1 MNKPT
6 SNRGGALLAVLWLTA
21 ALSAIAF
28 SLANTVRAETE
39 RVATS
44 SDGVRAYYLA
54 SGSIDR
60 ALAYMSWLGHANI
73 DGSPKYWT
81 PSMPGFRFSYP
92 SGEVLVELIP
102 EASKININTASKE
115 DLYRL
120 MLAVGTE
127 PPRAELLTAAI
138 IDWRTPVGP
147 QQVSPFDQFYLS
159 RPQSFRS
166 PHASFEEIE
175 QLALVQGMTQELFHG
190 SWRRT
195 PEGNYFPLPGLKE
208 CLSVYSQGGQFDAN
222 SVSTAI
228 LKFINLPDDLIT
240 IFVQRRSQMPF
251 KDMKQVTELLQGHPA
266 AGRLRIGGENTWTV
280 RATAT
285 TRAASGQLT
294 DVRRS
299 VAAVV
304 KFPLNPTTPIPYT
317 VVRWY
322 DNAGTR

>member
-1 MNKPT
+1 MNKRT
-6 SNRGGALLAVLWLTA
+6 STRGGALLAVLWLTA
-21 ALSAIAF
+21 ALTAIAF
-28 SLANTVRAETE
+28 SLANSVRAETE

-44 SDGVRAYYLA
+44 SDGTRAYYLA
-54 SGSIDR
+54 SGSIER
-60 ALAYMSWLGHANI
+60 ALTWMSWVGQGNP
-73 DGSPKYWT
+73 DGSPKYYA
-81 PSMPGFRFSYP
+81 PGMPGFRYSYP

-120 MLAVGTE
+120 MLAVGADQQ
-127 PPRAELLTAAI
+127 RAQMLTAAI
-138 IDWRTPVGP
+138 IDWRTTIGP
-147 QQVSPFDQFYLS
+147 QQVSQFDQFYLA

-195 PEGNYFPLPGLKE
+195 PEGNYFPLPGLKD

-222 SVSTAI
+222 TVSTAI
-228 LKFINLPDDLIT
+228 LKFINLPDELIT
-240 IFVQRRSQMPF
+240 VFLQRRAQLPF
-251 KDMKQVTELLQGHPA
+251 KNMQQVTEILQGHPA
-266 AGRLRIGGENTWTV
+266 AGRLRIGGEISWTV

-304 KFPLNPTTPIPYT
+304 KFPLNPTTPVPYT
-317 VVRWY
+317 IMRWY